1 MDFSPPSKPSAD
13 ARSRDSAN
21 VGSSTAAEAA
31 TYEAAESLISAFA
44 GAQPRQHD
52 DQPTD
57 NLMDDSYDAN
67 TEQSNSNND
76 KGRSTSV
83 PSHSNY
89 QEGASALAE
98 LAFASAGQSSLREVY
113 PPLGESVKDEEE
125 DDESSLSELDSE
137 AETERAD
144 GDAPDE
150 PVDSVEEAE
159 EQEDTDDTNQAAN
172 PLSMLAAAGQVASP
186 APVAP
191 IAGPAAMQ
199 MTGKRLHMDSPTPS
213 AMGRKRKRS
222 LIGGDQPSVGG
233 LLSRTPSPEPD
244 LDLDMDMDKEDEE
257 EDEEELRQETP
268 RKKQKEEYT
277 KEPVESLPEEDDAA
291 AVEEEAD
298 DERAQTRGEARDLLT
313 ELETKFAKLRDQLF
327 KETLGDLDKDIEMV
341 NDGTHPEL
349 VLQMELIADNR
360 TKRLKL
366 AEATKRFCIQN
377 IRNEHDAM
385 EYHTRMQ
392 FIQEKAKLRQSMI
405 TEISAKWFQV
415 HRERR
420 VLDMPVPEFGYQ
432 VPDRRSTQLK
442 QRRAYDLE
450 VMILTGLK
458 KYIGFPAAPDV
469 SGATNEEA
477 MSDLDAIRATPAP
490 AVYQTH
496 YSGYPRTHDPYMQ
509 ASINTYQPQ
518 QQNYPQMHQM
528 QHIVPQAAAVH
539 HQYASPMSAHYAPML
554 SRPMSQHQYA
564 SSLGLQ
570 QTPQSQMGA
579 GGPQSPVRQQHQQGH
594 PAPQNSLPQA
604 LSPPLKQ
611 QSTATGSGPNGS
623 VSSAVDSEMSS
634 SVQNKLPPIAALA
647 DKPSVPA
654 MDQKDTAAPTLDTG
668 LAKLPEL
675 KNEPGGSPPSIRL
688 PSLDGHTRLPPITS
702 TTSSSMNGGPK
713 IEAAGSAGI
722 L

>member
-1 MDFSPPSKPSAD
+1 
-13 ARSRDSAN
+13 
-21 VGSSTAAEAA
+21 
-31 TYEAAESLISAFA
+31 
-44 GAQPRQHD
+44 
-52 DQPTD
+52 
-57 NLMDDSYDAN
+57 MDDSYDPN
-67 TEQSNSNND
+67 IEQSNFNND
-76 KGRSTSV
+76 DEHSTSA

-113 PPLGESVKDEEE
+113 PPLGESVKDDEE
-125 DDESSLSELDSE
+125 DDDSSLSELDSE

-144 GDAPDE
+144 GDAPEE
-150 PVDSVEEAE
+150 PVDSLEEAE
-159 EQEDTDDTNQAAN
+159 EQEDTDDTNQQTSTTAN

-199 MTGKRLHMDSPTPS
+199 MTGKRLHVDSPTPS

-222 LIGGDQPSVGG
+222 LIGGDQPSVNG
-233 LLSRTPSPEPD
+233 LISRTPSPEP
-244 LDLDMDMDKEDEE
+244 DMDMDKEDEE
-257 EDEEELRQETP
+257 EDEEESRQETP

-277 KEPVESLPEEDDAA
+277 KEPVESVPEEDDAA

-298 DERAQTRGEARDLLT
+298 DERAQTRNEARDLLT

-327 KETLGDLDKDIEMV
+327 KETLSDLDKDIEMV

-360 TKRLKL
+360 AKRLKL
-366 AEATKRFCIQN
+366 ADATKRFCIQN

-385 EYHTRMQ
+385 EYHARMQ

-477 MSDLDAIRATPAP
+477 MSDVDAIRAAPAP

-496 YSGYPRTHDPYMQ
+496 YSGYPRTHDSYMQ
-509 ASINTYQPQ
+509 PSMNTYQPQ

-528 QHIVPQAAAVH
+528 QHIVPPPVAAVH
-539 HQYASPMSAHYAPML
+539 HQYASPGSAHYAPML
-554 SRPMSQHQYA
+554 SRPVSQHQYA

-570 QTPQSQMGA
+570 QTPH
-579 GGPQSPVRQQHQQGH
+579 SPVRQQHQQQH
-594 PAPQNSLPQA
+594 PAPQT

-611 QSTATGSGPNGS
+611 QPIATGSGLNGS
-623 VSSAVDSEMSS
+623 VSSGMSS

-647 DKPSVPA
+647 DKPSPSVPA
-654 MDQKDTAAPTLDTG
+654 MAQKDTAAPTLE
-668 LAKLPEL
+668 LPEL
-675 KNEPGGSPPSIRL
+675 KNEPGGSPPSTM
-688 PSLDGHTRLPPITS
+688 DGHRRLPPITS
-702 TTSSSMNGGPK
+702 MTSSSVNGGPK
-713 IEAAGSAGI
+713 IEAAGSAGT